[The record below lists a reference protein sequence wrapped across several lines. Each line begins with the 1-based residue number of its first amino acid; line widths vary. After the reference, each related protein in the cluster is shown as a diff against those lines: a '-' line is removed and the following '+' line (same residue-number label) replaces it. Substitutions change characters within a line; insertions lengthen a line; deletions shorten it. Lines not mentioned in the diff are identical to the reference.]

1 MRAIARFTLMT
12 ILFTCVGARP
22 LSAQSTVREAMDVA
36 RLRVA
41 RDSFVVMLQGKPR
54 GFQRLTVSRTATGWQ
69 FGDAVTIDS
78 MVTQSSVA
86 EFDQRLQEISLTQ
99 AGDMTGRRMAIDL
112 RFAAGRVRGR
122 SMTPVSGPT
131 GAIDIDTVIA
141 DGIPDD
147 NAVLP
152 MMAAIRWRDGLSF
165 TAPVF
170 SSGRGTITEYSF
182 RVVGPESVT
191 VPAGQFQTWR
201 IEQRAQRSVTFVN
214 VTTTQPYRIIRVSNG
229 PVFEMLLVK

>member
-1 MRAIARFTLMT
+1 MRAIARFTLIT
-12 ILFTCVGARP
+12 ILFALAGAGP
-22 LSAQSTVREAMDVA
+22 LSAQSTVREAVDLS

-54 GFQRLTVSRTATGWQ
+54 GFQRLTVARTATGWQ
-69 FGDAVTIDS
+69 FGDAVTVDS
-78 MVTQSSVA
+78 MVSQSSVA
-86 EFDQRLQEISLTQ
+86 DFDQRLQEISLTQ
-99 AGDMTGRRMAIDL
+99 AGDMTGRRMAINL
-112 RFAAGRVRGR
+112 RFADGRVRGR

-131 GAIDIDTVIA
+131 GAIEIDTVIA

-152 MMAAIRWRDGLSF
+152 MMAAIRWREGLSF
-165 TAPVF
+165 TAPVL

-182 RVVGPESVT
+182 RVVGTESVT
-191 VPAGQFQTWR
+191 VPAGLFQTWR
-201 IEQRAQRSVTFVN
+201 VEQRAQRSVTFVN
-214 VTTTQPYRIIRVSNG
+214 VTTTPPYRIVRVSNG